1 MSASSERLFDFDATT
16 TTAAAAEAMDGTAI
30 SVPQW
35 VIDLH
40 DFRQRLFLRTI
51 EPIIELLLGPAAAH
65 NNHHNHNNHNY
76 TEYGYDDARI
86 ITDTVDAQHRR
97 LSFLP
102 SYVEDV
108 SYLRANSMTF
118 ATLSMMLFIM
128 SIISLVFL
136 SCFYHNQKT
145 APLFVSPR
153 RHRLP
158 KLVPPPLP
166 VDGPFSWVKVCLFI
180 SDEEIIKRVGF
191 DALIFLRF
199 HRLALRCIVKMS
211 VFSFLVLLPL
221 NFTGGGRA
229 KANDLKGYVDSLLF
243 TDFLRFTMANVSSGS
258 NRLWVHCFAAY
269 LLTTI
274 VVRELLIEYN
284 AYSSIRHRYLLSKE
298 PHLRTVLVSN
308 IPRHLRSPRK
318 IGNYFR
324 HVYPEA
330 VKSVTICQNLINLE
344 KMVAERTAVL
354 AQIEKELLILCRTE
368 KRKLLAD
375 TRLAHHI
382 STAVWSCHL
391 CEKIGVL
398 DEAQERISKLY
409 VRLEEMN
416 KSIEKEQL
424 RRRQVM
430 WYMDRMQAGEG
441 REDIDYTLASTHAS
455 EFKKSL
461 KNKMMRQQPR
471 NNNQLNT
478 SYRPPTI
485 GAHKDANGNLLEE
498 PEAEHPPMGEGEDG
512 YGEHEHYN
520 NTFHQNS
527 SYSQPKRRSVRKA
540 KHAIKKYS
548 SSIRDGSLFG
558 RSLSNFS
565 TIEKDGRNYGSIE
578 DHMNE
583 VTDKA
588 FVVMRTYTASTIAIQ
603 SMHSSKPGSMEVTT
617 APEPRDILW
626 ENVYFSKGA
635 RRARTLILQ
644 IFCLFLIAFYIVPV
658 ALVSLLVSESALVS
672 ISPRLNQLDKASSLF
687 SAAIATVQPVCLVLL
702 QQLLPPLFIRISRLE
717 GTLSFSEAQMKAF
730 SRYFMW
736 QVLNVFLVTSI
747 AGSVFDTL
755 AIIIATPESAFEMLG
770 NSLPRMSSFFV
781 SFVTIKTFTGLGVE
795 ISRIVSILQNAILV
809 ILFPYSTLR
818 AKRSTRM
825 AMRAIDDPGWFNQHK
840 ILAQD
845 MLVVVIS
852 VVFAVVAPIVLI
864 PCALFFFLSRLVWTH
879 QFLYVYESAF
889 ETGGLF
895 WPKIFRRF
903 VFGLIIA
910 QATITGQF
918 ILKGARHEAYA
929 TIALMFLTYFFLRS
943 TRARYDATSSFL
955 PLEVATMMDI
965 SVGTGEEKKMR
976 KKQRE
981 IQQHEASMGIL
992 SHDPSEDDM
1001 SVDTTTTSET
1011 TSPTNL
1017 IGDSDPFEL
1026 AYVQP
1031 VIRANPHARP
1041 EQPFPPAQL
1050 GREEVLLG
1058 NSAAGSTVGDI
1069 GEDDA
1074 YDDSATV
1081 RVKYHNQYNRRQLNK
1096 WWVEQLKIHKHQRLF
1111 HVLIGEESGTL
1122 TWDNRPKRV
1131 HDGYYV

>member
-1 MSASSERLFDFDATT
+1 
-16 TTAAAAEAMDGTAI
+16 
-30 SVPQW
+30 
-35 VIDLH
+35 
-40 DFRQRLFLRTI
+40 
-51 EPIIELLLGPAAAH
+51 
-65 NNHHNHNNHNY
+65 
-76 TEYGYDDARI
+76 
-86 ITDTVDAQHRR
+86 
-97 LSFLP
+97 
-102 SYVEDV
+102 
-108 SYLRANSMTF
+108 
-118 ATLSMMLFIM
+118 
-128 SIISLVFL
+128 
-136 SCFYHNQKT
+136 
-145 APLFVSPR
+145 
-153 RHRLP
+153 
-158 KLVPPPLP
+158 
-166 VDGPFSWVKVCLFI
+166 VDGPFNWVKVCLFI

-258 NRLWVHCFAAY
+258 NRLWIHCVAAY
-269 LLTTI
+269 LLTMI

-284 AYSSIRHRYLLSKE
+284 AYSSIRHRYLLSRE

-308 IPRHLRSPRK
+308 IPRHLRTPRK

-344 KMVAERTAVL
+344 KMVADRTAVL
-354 AQIEKELLILCRTE
+354 AQIEKELLVLCRTE

-375 TRLAHHI
+375 TRFAHHI

-409 VRLEEMN
+409 VKLEEMN
-416 KSIEKEQL
+416 KNIEKEQL
-424 RRRQVM
+424 RRQQVM

-441 REDIDYTLASTHAS
+441 QEDIDYTLATTHAS

-461 KNKMMRQQPR
+461 KNKMMRQQPH
-471 NNNQLNT
+471 NNNHLNK

-485 GAHKDANGNLLEE
+485 GAPRDMSGNLLEE
-498 PEAEHPPMGEGEDG
+498 PEAEHPPMGEAEDG
-512 YGEHEHYN
+512 YGEHEHGDN
-520 NTFHQNS
+520 LFKDTS
-527 SYSQPKRRSVRKA
+527 TYSRPKKRSVRKA
-540 KHAIKKYS
+540 KHAIRKYS
-548 SSIRDGSLFG
+548 TSIRDGSLFG

-565 TIEKDGRNYGSIE
+565 TFEKDGQNYGSVE
-578 DHMNE
+578 DHINE

-635 RRARTLILQ
+635 RRTRTLILE

-687 SAAIATVQPVCLVLL
+687 SAAIATVQPSCLVLL
-702 QQLLPPLFIRISRLE
+702 QQLLPPLFIRIGRLE
-717 GTLSFSEAQMKAF
+717 GRLSFSEAQMKAF

-795 ISRIVSILQNAILV
+795 ISRIVSILQNSILL

-825 AMRAIDDPGWFNQHK
+825 GMRAIDDPGWFNQHK

-864 PCALFFFLSRLVWTH
+864 PCALFFFLSRIVWTH

-889 ETGGLF
+889 ETGGMF

-918 ILKGARHEAYA
+918 ILKNARHEAYA
-929 TIALMFLTYFFLRS
+929 TIALMFFTYFFLRS
-943 TRARYDATSSFL
+943 TRARYDPTSKCL

-965 SVGTGEEKKMR
+965 SVGNEEEK

-981 IQQHEASMGIL
+981 MQRSDASMGRL
-992 SHDPSEDDM
+992 SHDPSEDDV

-1011 TSPTNL
+1011 TSTTNL

-1050 GREEVLLG
+1050 GRKEVLFG
-1058 NSAAGSTVGDI
+1058 NSSVGSTVGVID
-1069 GEDDA
+1069 EDDA

-1081 RVKYHNQYNRRQLNK
+1081 RVKYHNQHNRRQLNK
-1096 WWVEQLKIHKHQRLF
+1096 WWKEQLEIHKRQRLF
-1111 HVLIGEESGTL
+1111 YVLIGEESGTL
-1122 TWDNRPKRV
+1122 TWDNRQQRV
-1131 HDGYYV
+1131 HDGFFV